1 LRRRE
6 PDKGSGV
13 RRRPPGERVGI
24 LFYIVKRIIVT
35 IPVLLGMSVLVF
47 SLIHLVPGDP
57 ARVML
62 GLTATPKNIATLRD
76 QLGLDQPLWRQY
88 VTWLWNLLHGDLGTD
103 FRSHEPLTQMLLR
116 RLPVTLELTIF
127 ATLISVIIA
136 IPLGVLGATRRRGT
150 ANIAGTGMSLVGISV
165 PDFWLGVLLILLFSL
180 RLKWLPPSGYKPI
193 THGLMNNLRYMAL
206 PALTLS
212 ISLCAVL
219 LRTTRA
225 AMVDVLE
232 QDFIKF
238 ARAKGLRERLVV
250 YKHAL
255 RNASIPIVTV
265 LGLQFGYLLGGAVI
279 VETMFSIPGLGKMT
293 LNAVNTRS
301 YPIVQGG
308 VLVIG
313 LLFMLVNL
321 LTDVLYAA
329 LNPRIRYE

>member
-1 LRRRE
+1 M
-6 PDKGSGV
+6 
-13 RRRPPGERVGI
+13 GI
-24 LFYIVKRIIVT
+24 LIYIVKRLIVT
-35 IPVLLGMSVLVF
+35 IPVLLGMSLLVF

-62 GLTATPKNIATLRD
+62 GLTATPANIATLRH

-88 VTWLWNLLHGDLGTD
+88 VTWLWHLLHGDLGAD

-116 RLPVTLELTIF
+116 RLPVTLELTIL
-127 ATLISVIIA
+127 ATVLSVIVA
-136 IPLGVLGATRRRGT
+136 IPLGVLASTRRRG
-150 ANIAGTGMSLVGISV
+150 AADVAGTSLSLIGISV
-165 PDFWLGVLLILLFSL
+165 PDFWLGVLLILLVSL
-180 RLKWLPPSGYKPI
+180 KLKWLPPSGYKPVS
-193 THGLMNNLRYMAL
+193 HGLITNLRYMAL
-206 PALTLS
+206 PAITLS
-212 ISLCAVL
+212 FSLSAVL

-225 AMVDVLE
+225 AMIEVLD

-238 ARAKGLRERLVV
+238 ARAKGLRERLVI

-255 RNASIPIVTV
+255 RNASVPIVTV

-279 VETMFSIPGLGKMT
+279 VESMFSLPGIGKMT
-293 LNAVNTRS
+293 LSAVNTRS

-321 LTDVLYAA
+321 ITDLLYAA

>member
-1 LRRRE
+1 M
-6 PDKGSGV
+6 
-13 RRRPPGERVGI
+13 GI
-24 LFYIVKRIIVT
+24 LVYIVKRLIIT
-35 IPVLLGMSVLVF
+35 IPVLFGMSLLVF

-62 GLTATPKNIATLRD
+62 GLTATPNNIATLRH
-76 QLGLDQPLWRQY
+76 QLGLDQPLWHQY
-88 VTWLWNLLHGDLGTD
+88 LTWLWHLLHGNLGTD

-116 RLPVTLELTIF
+116 RLPVTLELTVL
-127 ATLISVIIA
+127 ASLISVIVA
-136 IPLGVLGATRRRGT
+136 IPLGVLAASRRRGP
-150 ANIAGTGMSLVGISV
+150 ADVAGVGLSMVGISV
-165 PDFWLGVLLILLFSL
+165 PDFWLGVMLILLVSL
-180 RLKWLPPSGYKPI
+180 KLRWLPPSGYKPI
-193 THGLMNNLRYMAL
+193 SHGLIENLRYMAL
-206 PALTLS
+206 PAITLS
-212 ISLCAVL
+212 FSLAAVL

-225 AMVDVLE
+225 AMIDVLD

-238 ARAKGLRERLVV
+238 ARAKGLRERLVI

-279 VETMFSIPGLGKMT
+279 VETMFSLPGIGKMT
-293 LNAVNTRS
+293 LSAVNTRS

-321 LTDVLYAA
+321 ITDLLYAV

>member
-1 LRRRE
+1 
-6 PDKGSGV
+6 
-13 RRRPPGERVGI
+13 VGI
-24 LFYIVKRIIVT
+24 LVFIAKRLLIT
-35 IPVLLGMSVLVF
+35 IPVLIGMSLLVF

-62 GLTATPKNIATLRD
+62 GLTATPQNIATLRR
-76 QLGLDQPLWRQY
+76 QLGLDDPLWQQY
-88 VTWLWNLLHGDLGTD
+88 LRWLWKLLHGDMGTD
-103 FRSHEPLTQMLLR
+103 FRSHEPLTHMLLN
-116 RLPVTLELTIF
+116 RLPVTLELTVL
-127 ATLISVIIA
+127 ATLIAIVIA
-136 IPLGVLGATRRRGT
+136 IPLGVLAAAKRRGAADVTGT
-150 ANIAGTGMSLVGISV
+150 ALSLVGISV
-165 PDFWLGVLLILLFSL
+165 PDFWLGVLLILLVSL
-180 RLKWLPPSGYKPI
+180 RLKWLPPSGYRSI
-193 THGLMNNLRYMAL
+193 AGFGLLTNLKYMAL

-212 ISLCAVL
+212 ISMAAVL
-219 LRTTRA
+219 MRTTRA
-225 AMVDVLE
+225 AMTEVLDQE
-232 QDFIKF
+232 YIKF
-238 ARAKGLRERLVV
+238 ARAKGIRETLVI

-279 VETMFSIPGLGKMT
+279 VETMFNLPGIGKMT

-321 LTDVLYAA
+321 ITDLLYAV

>member
-1 LRRRE
+1 M
-6 PDKGSGV
+6 
-13 RRRPPGERVGI
+13 GI
-24 LFYIVKRIIVT
+24 LFYIAKRLLIT
-35 IPVLLGMSVLVF
+35 IPVLVGMSVLVF

-62 GLTATPKNIATLRD
+62 GLTATPQNIATLRH
-76 QLGLDQPLWRQY
+76 QLGLDEALWRQY
-88 VTWLWNLLHGDLGTD
+88 LTWLWQLLHGDLGTD

-116 RLPVTLELTIF
+116 RLPVTLELTVL
-127 ATLISVIIA
+127 ATVIAVVVA
-136 IPLGVLGATRRRGT
+136 IPLGVFAAAKRRGAADVTGT
-150 ANIAGTGMSLVGISV
+150 ALSLVGISV
-165 PDFWLGVLLILLFSL
+165 PDFWLGVLLILLVSL
-180 RLKWLPPSGYKPI
+180 RLKWLPPSGYRPI
-193 THGLMNNLRYMAL
+193 SDGLIDNLRYMAL
-206 PALTLS
+206 PAITLS
-212 ISLCAVL
+212 LSMAAVL
-219 LRTTRA
+219 MRTTRA
-225 AMVDVLE
+225 AMTEVLDQE
-232 QDFIKF
+232 FIKF
-238 ARAKGLRERLVV
+238 ARAKGIRERLVV

-279 VETMFSIPGLGKMT
+279 VETMFSLPGIGKMT

-321 LTDVLYAA
+321 ATDLLYAV